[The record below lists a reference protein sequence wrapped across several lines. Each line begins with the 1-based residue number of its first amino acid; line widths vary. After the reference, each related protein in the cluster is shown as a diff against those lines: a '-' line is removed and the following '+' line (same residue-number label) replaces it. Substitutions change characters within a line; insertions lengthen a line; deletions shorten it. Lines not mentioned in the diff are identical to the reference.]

1 MGRVHGIIKIFSFLS
16 NMLRFIIIINRII
29 IFIFSVL
36 IVNIFEIIIEWEI
49 IKISSSVIYLTFII
63 DSTALYF
70 IRLVRLVS
78 GSVIIFSSSYM
89 ISEKFFSRFIF
100 LVFIFIISIFLLIL
114 SPNIISLLLGWDG
127 LGVTSYLLVIF
138 YQRNKSYNAGI
149 LTALTNRLG
158 DVGLLV
164 SISLIIYIGSWSYVF
179 VNITDKI
186 FSQIL
191 VYLIVISACTKRAQI
206 PFSAWLPAAI
216 AAPTPVSALVHS
228 STLVTAGVYLLIR
241 INLIIIEINIRKFLG
256 TLGILTIIIAGIT
269 AIVEIDIKK
278 VIALS
283 TLRQLGI
290 IIIILGIGNPILS
303 FFHLISHAFFKAI
316 LFICAGLIIHRIKDY
331 QDIRKIGFN
340 YLNINLSVSIIM
352 IANIRLCGLPFLSG
366 FYSKDLIIEIV
377 IIKGKNIFLFFMLI
391 LGTSLTVIYS
401 CRLNFLISL
410 NFIKTESLYNI
421 RENSNL
427 IILGIFFLAPLSV
440 IGGLIISWNIMSI
453 NKIIF
458 LPLWIKSF
466 VLLLIMASLM
476 LYLYI
481 FNNMQYLYKSI
492 YIWFFSNI
500 WFIPYSI
507 NLSLAYLSLNYSIS
521 FLKYVEIMWSEI
533 FLFKFIFSLVNN
545 SFFRKILDY
554 LSFIYFFQVL
564 EFFII
569 ILLIYI
575 FIR

>member
-1 MGRVHGIIKIFSFLS
+1 M
-16 NMLRFIIIINRII
+16 IIIN
-29 IFIFSVL
+29 
-36 IVNIFEIIIEWEI
+36 IFEVIIEWEVM
-49 IKISSSVIYLTFII
+49 KISSSVIYLTFII
-63 DSTALYF
+63 DSMSLYF

-78 GSVIIFSSSYM
+78 GSVIIFSSSY
-89 ISEKFFSRFIF
+89 IITEKFFSRFIF
-100 LVFIFIISIFLLIL
+100 LVFIFIMSIFLLIL

-164 SISLIIYIGSWSYVF
+164 SISLIIYLGSWTYLYLN
-179 VNITDKI
+179 VNNRI

-191 VYLIVISACTKRAQI
+191 VYLIIISACTKSAQI

-241 INLIIIEINIRKFLG
+241 INLIIVEINISKFLRI
-256 TLGILTIIIAGIT
+256 LGILTIIIAGMT

-340 YLNINLSVSIIM
+340 YINMNLSVSII
-352 IANIRLCGLPFLSG
+352 IVANIRLCGLPFLRG
-366 FYSKDLIIEIV
+366 FYSKDIIIEIV
-377 IIKGKNIFLFFMLI
+377 IIKGKRFFLFFLLMI
-391 LGTSLTVIYS
+391 GTGLTVIYS

-410 NFIKTESLYNI
+410 NFIKIESFYNI
-421 RENSNL
+421 SENSNL
-427 IILGIFFLAPLSV
+427 IISGIIFLIPLSI
-440 IGGLIISWNIMSI
+440 IGGLIISWNII
-453 NKIIF
+453 RVNKIIF
-458 LPLWIKSF
+458 LPFWIKSF
-466 VLLLIMASLM
+466 VLILIIRSVYFYTYVYNNIQSLSK
-476 LYLYI
+476 
-481 FNNMQYLYKSI
+481 NI

-500 WFIPYSI
+500 WFIPYSF
-507 NLSLAYLSLNYSIS
+507 NMSLRHLTLNYSVS
-521 FLKYVEIMWSEI
+521 FFKYIEVIWSEL
-533 FLFKFIFSLVNN
+533 FLFKSFYSIINN
-545 SFFRKILDY
+545 SFFRKFIDY

-569 ILLIYI
+569 YILISILI
-575 FIR
+575 R

>member
-1 MGRVHGIIKIFSFLS
+1 M
-16 NMLRFIIIINRII
+16 IINRII
-29 IFIFSVL
+29 IFIMSIL
-36 IVNIFEIIIEWEI
+36 IINIFEVIIEWEV

-63 DSTALYF
+63 DSMSLYF

-78 GSVIIFSSSYM
+78 GSVMIFRSSYIM
-89 ISEKFFSRFIF
+89 SEKFFSRFIF
-100 LVFIFIISIFLLIL
+100 LVFMFIISIFLLIL

-164 SISLIIYIGSWSYVF
+164 SISLIVYLGSWTYLYI
-179 VNITDKI
+179 NINNRTY
-186 FSQIL
+186 SQIL
-191 VYLIVISACTKRAQI
+191 VYLIIISACTKSAQI

-241 INLIIIEINIRKFLG
+241 INLIIIEINISKFLRI
-256 TLGILTIIIAGIT
+256 LGMLTIIIAGIT
-269 AIVEIDIKK
+269 AIVEMDIKK

-290 IIIILGIGNPILS
+290 IIIILGMGNPVLS

-316 LFICAGLIIHRIKDY
+316 LFICAGLTIHRIKDY
-331 QDIRKIGFN
+331 QDIRKMGFN
-340 YLNINLSVSIIM
+340 YININLSVSIII
-352 IANIRLCGLPFLSG
+352 IANIRLCGLPFLRG
-366 FYSKDLIIEIV
+366 FYSKDIIIEIV
-377 IIKGKNIFLFFMLI
+377 IIKGKRFFLFFLLI
-391 LGTSLTVIYS
+391 IGTRLTVIYS

-410 NFIKTESLYNI
+410 NFIKIESFYNI

-427 IILGIFFLAPLSV
+427 IIVGIMFLLPLSI
-440 IGGLIISWNIMSI
+440 IGGLIISWNII
-453 NKIIF
+453 RVNKIIF
-458 LPLWIKSF
+458 LPFWIKSF
-466 VLLLIMASLM
+466 VLILIAGSVYFYIYIYNNIQSLNK
-476 LYLYI
+476 Y
-481 FNNMQYLYKSI
+481 I

-500 WFIPYSI
+500 WFMPYSF
-507 NLSLAYLSLNYSIS
+507 NMSLRYLSLNYSVS
-521 FLKYVEIMWSEI
+521 FFKYVEIIWSEL
-533 FLFKFIFSLVNN
+533 FLFKFFYSVTNN
-545 SFFRKILDY
+545 SFFRKFIDY

-569 ILLIYI
+569 FILVIILI
-575 FIR
+575 R